1 MKKGYTLIELITALA
16 LCSLVAVSMISLLL
30 RYNSNFKLESKR
42 IQNHFY
48 AEEALLFIDNTIK
61 SCKQVNVTESYIEL
75 YYENSSIKKV
85 IGQNLHGDVVITH
98 VENGVNSTTNNVLNN
113 IASFTVSKKE
123 NTIYVSITVNTGE
136 RFSRCIGIKLI
147 S

>member
-16 LCSLVAVSMISLLL
+16 LCSLAAVSMISLLL
-30 RYNSNFKLESKR
+30 RYNSNYKHESKR

-61 SCKQVNVTESYIEL
+61 TSKQINVTASYIEL
-75 YYENSSIKKV
+75 YYEDSSIKKV
-85 IGQNLHGDVVITH
+85 IGQNSQGDIVITH
-98 VENGVNSTTNNVLNN
+98 VENGVSSTTNNVLNN
-113 IASFTVSKKE
+113 ISNFTINKKE
-123 NTIYVSITVNTGE
+123 NTIYISITVNTGE